1 MKHGLYVGR
10 PDSYLGRLVD
20 LTVSPTGRL
29 MCFPVL
35 KRECVGADAFVHLV
49 CTCVSFVFLL
59 DSVGQLLPTREVHIP
74 ALHKTIPH

>member
-1 MKHGLYVGR
+1 MAERPMKHGLYVGR

-35 KRECVGADAFVHLV
+35 KGACAYVDEIV
-49 CTCVSFVFLL
+49 
-59 DSVGQLLPTREVHIP
+59 
-74 ALHKTIPH
+74 